1 MKDWGEA
8 SLADWLRATLT
19 LRERRSEGEDA
30 LLEHKWGVES
40 CARCGRSI
48 LLGEKIVRLRDW
60 GRHVT
65 LCSLCEEGLRT
76 QHFERAA

>member
-40 CARCGRSI
+40 CARCGRTGMRMDPEPLWQLAPTS
-48 LLGEKIVRLRDW
+48 
-60 GRHVT
+60 
-65 LCSLCEEGLRT
+65 
-76 QHFERAA
+76 